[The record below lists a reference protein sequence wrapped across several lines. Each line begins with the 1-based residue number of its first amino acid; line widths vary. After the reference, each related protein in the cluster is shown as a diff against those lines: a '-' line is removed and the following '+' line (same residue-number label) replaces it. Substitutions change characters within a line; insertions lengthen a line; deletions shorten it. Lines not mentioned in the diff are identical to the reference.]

1 VASSLGLGH
10 ALALLACVL
19 AVVTALLVAFDV
31 PRLVRPR
38 DKNTPA
44 ARIEEKTA

>member
-1 VASSLGLGH
+1 
-10 ALALLACVL
+10 
-19 AVVTALLVAFDV
+19 VVTALLVAFDV

-38 DKNTPA
+38 DENTPA